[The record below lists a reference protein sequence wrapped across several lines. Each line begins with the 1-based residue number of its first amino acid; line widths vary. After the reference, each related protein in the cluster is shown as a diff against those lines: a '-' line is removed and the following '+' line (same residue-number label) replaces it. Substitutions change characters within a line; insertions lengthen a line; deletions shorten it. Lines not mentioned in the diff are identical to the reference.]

1 MISNIFVIDIVAEEN
16 SISEHEPSNF
26 LQLNLLLW
34 LVVVVA
40 GGENYR
46 KILELYLSTSLPPKA
61 SATLALPAAGS
72 KGGA

>member
-1 MISNIFVIDIVAEEN
+1 MAEEN
-16 SISEHEPSNF
+16 SITEHEPSTVVMIF
-26 LQLNLLLW
+26 LW
-34 LVVVVA
+34 LVF